1 MLGMKDKTINNTL
14 IALHKEMTRNGLEGL
29 PHVEALLTI
38 RGVDLPSYPKRLP
51 TNGQY
56 KGRMR
61 RMVLAAI
68 KEGHNTPRDITLVLG
83 PPDVSYALMYQR
95 VYQALLRL
103 ERRGLVKRKGRVWLA
118 P

>member
-1 MLGMKDKTINNTL
+1 MLGMQDKTINNAL

-29 PHVEALLTI
+29 SHVEALLAL

-51 TNGQY
+51 TKGQY

-68 KEGHNTPRDITLVLG
+68 KEGHNTPRDITLALEA
-83 PPDVSYALMYQR
+83 PDVPYALMYQR

-103 ERRGLVKRKGRVWLA
+103 ERRRLVKREGRVWLA